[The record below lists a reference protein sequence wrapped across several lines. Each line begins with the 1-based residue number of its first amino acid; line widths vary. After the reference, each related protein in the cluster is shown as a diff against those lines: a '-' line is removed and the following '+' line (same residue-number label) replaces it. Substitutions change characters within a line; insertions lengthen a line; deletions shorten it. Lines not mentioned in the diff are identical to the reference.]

1 MNKHFLYTFMI
12 SIFLNTIAQAQSD
25 NKELKLKVTNLG
37 LSVQVYPAGIIPTVN
52 LEQYLTKRSSLV
64 YRLGANIVDRQ
75 DFSAENDEEK
85 GGGFGASIGY
95 RIHYPLQNGEIIA
108 GINMDVWNLWIDWR
122 DKLPF
127 QNMTSGT
134 TYTLVLQPWLETGY
148 FFHLKNSNSKIGIT
162 TGFGREINTIVDGK
176 QVAQDW
182 IASVTVQYVLSLNK

>member
-1 MNKHFLYTFMI
+1 MI

-25 NKELKLKVTNLG
+25 NKELNLKVTNLG

-75 DFSAENDEEK
+75 DFSTENDEEK

>member
-1 MNKHFLYTFMI
+1 MNKYFLSVFI
-12 SIFLNTIAQAQSD
+12 ILIFQIPAIHAQSGKND
-25 NKELKLKVTNLG
+25 FDQKISNLG
-37 LSVQVYPAGIIPTVN
+37 VSVQVYPAGIIPTVN
-52 LEQYLTKRSSLV
+52 LEQYFTKRSSLV

-95 RIHYPLQNGEIIA
+95 RIHYPLRNGEIIT
-108 GINMDVWNLWIDWR
+108 GINMDVWNLWVDWR

-134 TYTLVLQPWLETGY
+134 TYTLVIQPWLEAGY

-162 TGFGREINTIVDGK
+162 AGFGREINTIVDGK

>member
-1 MNKHFLYTFMI
+1 MI